1 VDVFVKR
8 SRRQSLLCQAY
19 AAGTKQQKEHP

>member
-8 SRRQSLLCQAY
+8 LRRQSLLCQAC
-19 AAGTKQQKEHP
+19 AAGNKQQKEHP

>member
-1 VDVFVKR
+1 VDFFVKR
-8 SRRQSLLCQAY
+8 SRRQSQLCQAC